1 VSELREASKLRSED
15 VSLSDQI
22 YNFLDY
28 TFYKTETS
36 NFERVVDKDRQVK
49 GIDVIFTYNGKEY
62 KADEKAAV
70 RYRNLTTYALE
81 LSFINRRNEV
91 QEGWLVRDDLE
102 NDSYVFVWVDKNQF
116 TGKESV
122 TLAVVTKDKL
132 KNHLESLGWSIANLK
147 KKMSYIRDG
156 KITNMG
162 NLLTYGCK
170 FTFSEKYV
178 EKPINILLPRD
189 VYMNI
194 ADVVWTSDL

>member
-1 VSELREASKLRSED
+1 MSELREASKLRYED
-15 VSLSDQI
+15 VSLSDKI
-22 YNFLDY
+22 YSFLDN

-36 NFERVVDKDRQVK
+36 KFERVIDKDRQVK
-49 GIDVIFTYNGKEY
+49 GLDVIFTYNGKEY

-102 NDSYVFVWVDKNQF
+102 NDSYVFVWVDKNKF
-116 TGKESV
+116 TEKESV

-132 KNHLESLGWSIANLK
+132 NKRLESLGWSKANLR
-147 KKMSYIRDG
+147 KKMANIRDG

-178 EKPINILLPRD
+178 EKPINILLPRED
-189 VYMNI
+189 YMEI

>member
-1 VSELREASKLRSED
+1 MSELREASKLRYED
-15 VSLSDQI
+15 VSLSDKV
-22 YNFLDY
+22 YSFLDN

-36 NFERVVDKDRQVK
+36 KFERVIDKDRQVK
-49 GIDVIFTYNGKEY
+49 GLDVIFTYNGKEY

-102 NDSYVFVWVDKNQF
+102 NDSYVFVWVDKNKF
-116 TGKESV
+116 TEKESV

-132 KNHLESLGWSIANLK
+132 NKRLESLGWSKANLR
-147 KKMSYIRDG
+147 KKMANIRDG

-178 EKPINILLPRD
+178 EKPINILLPRED
-189 VYMNI
+189 YMEI